1 MTMTSSTSFI
11 TQCPRCATKFK
22 VTQEQLSVS
31 EGWVRCGRCQHIF
44 DANNHLSEGPGSPA
58 QTGAQPESAAL
69 PEPSTSAIESDK
81 ADTASAA
88 PEQSAEP
95 LSPYP
100 ADVQESAPRPSERW
114 LKELSDTFSPTSPTA
129 GLAIAAASAI
139 TAPASK
145 APGQP
150 GANEHAE
157 ETPNEPGKATEGEP
171 DGLATEIPGPAQTS
185 SSSSTSTPRSAAD
198 IPAEPSAP
206 AAEPD
211 QVESDSDKDSNISR
225 FHDELTQ
232 WQNKQNPRPASEP
245 QLPKSAAASVFTDGH
260 ASPVLT
266 HASGTPAPERQH
278 SQDKHPAPTGATTTE
293 SAASPTATEAAVEP
307 DTPEQA
313 ASTAAGASDA
323 PETDEARAAREE
335 EERLERYRAEFSET
349 QELRFMR
356 EADQKAFWRRPIVRL
371 CMAVLALL
379 LLTLLA
385 AQWAYVQ
392 RDSIAA
398 LSPQWKARMQQ
409 ACTWADCRIAPLQ
422 SIEDLVLD
430 GSTFQ
435 HVGGNRYILSWTL
448 RNRSKRWIETP
459 ALSLSLRNEAGQ
471 TLVRRTITVADIAQ
485 SPPELPPAGAWKV
498 EQHMELSD
506 YAQAITGYQL
516 QIFYPH
522 AAP

>member
-1 MTMTSSTSFI
+1 MTSSTSFI

-22 VTQEQLSVS
+22 VTQEQLSIS

-44 DANNHLSEGPGSPA
+44 DAKNHLIDGPDSLA
-58 QTGAQPESAAL
+58 QTESQPEPAGL
-69 PEPSTSAIESDK
+69 PVPSTLAIEPDK
-81 ADTASAA
+81 TSTASAA
-88 PEQSAEP
+88 PEQGAGPISQ
-95 LSPYP
+95 YP
-100 ADVQESAPRPSERW
+100 TDAQEGDPRPSERW

-129 GLAIAAASAI
+129 SLAIAAASAI

-145 APGQP
+145 TPGQP
-150 GANEHAE
+150 SANEHAE
-157 ETPNEPGKATEGEP
+157 ETANELDKVTEGAS
-171 DGLATEIPGPAQTS
+171 DALATEAPSPAQTS
-185 SSSSTSTPRSAAD
+185 SSPPLFAAAA
-198 IPAEPSAP
+198 PAEASAY
-206 AAEPD
+206 AAKPHQD
-211 QVESDSDKDSNISR
+211 DNNISR
-225 FHDELTQ
+225 FHDELAQ
-232 WQNKQNPRPASEP
+232 WQSKQSPVPVPEP
-245 QLPKSAAASVFTDGH
+245 QLPESAATSAFTDGR
-260 ASPVLT
+260 ASPVLI
-266 HASGTPAPERQH
+266 HASGTPAPDSEH
-278 SQDKHPAPTGATTTE
+278 SKDNHPAQT
-293 SAASPTATEAAVEP
+293 SAAPTASANSPAETRPAI
-307 DTPEQA
+307 DLGSPEQA

-323 PETDEARAAREE
+323 PETEEARAAREE

-356 EADQKAFWRRPIVRL
+356 EAEQKAFWRRPIVRL

-398 LSPQWKARMQQ
+398 LSPQWKVRMQQ
-409 ACTWADCRIAPLQ
+409 ACAWADCRIAPLQ

-435 HVGGNRYILSWTL
+435 HVAGNRYILSWTL

-459 ALSLSLRNEAGQ
+459 ALSLSLRNDAGQ

-485 SPPELPPAGAWKV
+485 SPPELAPAGAWKV
-498 EQHMELSD
+498 EQHLELSD
-506 YAQAITGYQL
+506 HAEAITGYQL